1 MPPEWSRQLRSW
13 RPARCWRQLRL
24 LAVFGSTL
32 LGACANLG
40 IHRDAPPADRP
51 PTIDRAVT
59 QAALLASYL
68 EVLQRLVQGAPAE
81 QAEILSGARHDFEIA
96 PTPSHELRYAMV
108 LATPDHPGT
117 DCAKAQKLLRELIAT
132 QETLLPAER
141 AMAFL
146 TLRNVDQTLAQRAD
160 NQRLQSAADH
170 TDRDRYAALNRRLQ
184 TEIDDNARLHK
195 ELDEAHAKLDA
206 IANIERTLNKPKV
219 PGGTPQ

>member
-1 MPPEWSRQLRSW
+1 MRPSRLRQG
-13 RPARCWRQLRL
+13 RVLAL
-24 LAVFGSTL
+24 LASAL

-40 IHRDAPPADRP
+40 ANRDVPPPDRP

-68 EVLQRLVQGAPAE
+68 ETMQRVVQGTPAE
-81 QAEILSGARHDFEIA
+81 QAEILSGARHDFETA
-96 PTPSHELRYAMV
+96 PTPSHELKYAMV

-117 DCAKAQKLLRELIAT
+117 DCAKAQQLLRELIAT

-146 TLRNVDQTLAQRAD
+146 TLKNVDQTLSQLATT
-160 NQRLQSAADH
+160 QRLQAASADH
-170 TDRDRYAALNRRLQ
+170 TDRDRGLAALSRRLQ
-184 TEIDDNARLHK
+184 TELDENARLHK
-195 ELDEAHAKLDA
+195 ELDDAHAKLDA
-206 IANIERTLNKPKV
+206 IANIERALNKPKV

>member
-1 MPPEWSRQLRSW
+1 MPPRSLR
-13 RPARCWRQLRL
+13 PGRL
-24 LAVFGSTL
+24 LAVLASAL

-40 IHRDAPPADRP
+40 ANRDVPPPDHA

-68 EVLQRLVQGAPAE
+68 EVLQRLVQGTPAE
-81 QAEILSGARHDFEIA
+81 QAEILSGARRDFETA
-96 PTPSHELRYAMV
+96 PTPSHELKYAMV

-117 DCAKAQKLLRELIAT
+117 DSAKAQQLLRELIAT

-146 TLRNVDQTLAQRAD
+146 TLKNVDQWLSQLAA
-160 NQRLQSAADH
+160 NQRLQAAADH
-170 TDRDRYAALNRRLQ
+170 NDHDRGVAALSHRLQ
-184 TEIDDNARLHK
+184 SELDENARLHK
-195 ELDEAHAKLDA
+195 ELDDAHAKLDA
-206 IANIERTLNKPKV
+206 IANIERALNKPKV